1 MAHAGMGIDKI
12 MENDHKSP
20 QFSAEEMAKINEIIG
35 RYPEGKQKSALL
47 PILHI
52 AQTKWTWLSPSVM
65 NYVASLLNIE
75 QIEVYEVATFYTMFH
90 LEPVGKYVLE
100 VCRTGPCMICGAE
113 ELVQHIEKKL
123 GIHVGETTKDG
134 NFTIKEVEC
143 LAACGGAPC
152 LQVKLKTMDGAYKY
166 YENLTPAKIDE
177 LIATEWV

>member
-1 MAHAGMGIDKI
+1 MAHKGLGIDKI
-12 MENDHKSP
+12 MEYNHKNP
-20 QFSAEEMAKINEIIG
+20 EFIGEEMVKIHEIIA
-35 RYPEGKQKSALL
+35 RYPAGKQKSAVL

-52 AQTKWTWLSPSVM
+52 AQTKWTWLSPAVM
-65 NYVASLLNIE
+65 DYVASLLSIE
-75 QIEVYEVATFYTMFH
+75 PIEVYEVATFYTMFH

-113 ELVQHIEKKL
+113 ELVQYMEKKM

-134 NFTIKEVEC
+134 MFTIKEVEC

-166 YENLTPAKIDE
+166 YENLTPQKIDE
-177 LIATEWV
+177 LMTTEWV

>member
-1 MAHAGMGIDKI
+1 MAHAGMGINEVMKH
-12 MENDHKSP
+12 NHVNP
-20 QFSAEEMAKINEIIG
+20 QFTEEELQRVQEIISH
-35 RYPEGKQKSALL
+35 YPEGKQKSAVL

-52 AQTKWTWLSPSVM
+52 AQTHWGWISPAVM
-65 NYVASLLNIE
+65 DYVAGILQI
-75 QIEVYEVATFYTMFH
+75 QPIEVYEVATFYTMFH

-113 ELVQHIEKKL
+113 ELIHHLEHKL
-123 GIHVGETTKDG
+123 GIHVGETTKDSR
-134 NFTIKEVEC
+134 FTIKEVEC

-166 YENLTPAKIDE
+166 YENLTPAKVDE